1 MTRPAKGVGTSAPG
15 DARSG
20 KGFGLRLVRNT
31 LLWMIPVALVWLLLT
46 PIYNRFLEVAGQ
58 NVLHLLLE
66 SPDVTRLVPKETH
79 YALITRTDFP
89 PSKDVVSSF
98 RVTDLHFPV
107 ILLAALFLATP
118 GLPWRKR
125 LADLGTALIITAF
138 FHIALVVFWVQFTYA
153 TQLGS
158 WSAEHY
164 GAVARN
170 VWGLGKHILD
180 LPIKL
185 AFPLILW
192 AAFYLDRLLP
202 APAPSGA
209 SGGTSRGPDRPS
221 KRA

>member
-1 MTRPAKGVGTSAPG
+1 VSRAGKAAAGPRLDANRSA
-15 DARSG
+15 
-20 KGFGLRLVRNT
+20 FGLTLVRNT
-31 LLWMIPVALVWLLLT
+31 LLWMIPVALVWLALT
-46 PIYNRFLEVAGQ
+46 PIYDRFLEVAGQ
-58 NVLHLLLE
+58 NLLHLLLE
-66 SPDVTRLVPKETH
+66 SPNVTRLVPKDTH
-79 YALITRTDFP
+79 FALIVRNDFP

-107 ILLAALFLATP
+107 ILLAALFLGTP
-118 GLPWRKR
+118 GPTWRKR
-125 LADLGTALIITAF
+125 LADLGTALVITAF

-153 TQLGS
+153 TQLGA

-170 VWGLGKHILD
+170 VWGLGKHVLD

-202 APAPSGA
+202 APSTKGSHQPPA
-209 SGGTSRGPDRPS
+209 
-221 KRA
+221 RATKGS